1 MHAQRRRAWPLAAAL
16 LSCLLLAAATALA
29 GCAAGPPAPV
39 RDSREALGTFV
50 TITAYGGD
58 RAAIER
64 SVDEAFAAIA
74 AVESELSAYP
84 DLAADPATPAVP
96 RTREVTSTAQF
107 NLNPFEWHA
116 LPSRVLHVF
125 DRVEVLG
132 VGDAFSPTMLR
143 VVQLYD
149 FEGGGTVPGDAELAR
164 AVRAAQAFETRT
176 ASAALEGR
184 FANTGVLL
192 ANPEPAYSSFA
203 APAAG
208 LDFSGAAKGLA
219 LDAALAVMQ
228 AAAEK
233 GALDGVLISAGST
246 TLVAG
251 RKPTAKDAQPWHVGI
266 EDPRDPQKIIGVVD
280 YLPAETTATTG
291 ELPVGT
297 VSTSGDYQQ
306 SFVRDGVR
314 YHHILDPA
322 TGKPAREMRS
332 LTVVGAATG
341 IDSDILSTALFVMG
355 VPRAEAYAREHGL
368 GLFIVDAAGRTRIVP
383 GPEGAPWK
391 IRMGSN

>member
-1 MHAQRRRAWPLAAAL
+1 MLAPHRRTRSLAAAL
-16 LSCLLLAAATALA
+16 LGCALLAGTAALA
-29 GCAAGPPAPV
+29 GCRARAAEPV

-50 TITAYGGD
+50 TITAYGAD
-58 RAAIER
+58 TAAIER
-64 SVDEAFAAIA
+64 SIDEAFRAVAE
-74 AVESELSAYP
+74 VESQLSAYP
-84 DLAADPATPAVP
+84 DLAADPTAANAP
-96 RTREVTSTAQF
+96 RAREVTGVVQF
-107 NLNPFEWHA
+107 NLDPFEWHV
-116 LPSRVLHVF
+116 LPPQVVLTL
-125 DRVEVLG
+125 DRVKALATGEY
-132 VGDAFSPTMLR
+132 FSPSMLR

-164 AVRAAQAFETRT
+164 MVRASDAFETRV
-176 ASAALEGR
+176 APAGVEGR
-184 FANTGVLL
+184 FADIGVLL
-192 ANPEPAYSSFA
+192 AEPKPAYSSFA
-203 APAAG
+203 PPAVG

-228 AAAEK
+228 EAAAN
-233 GALDGVLISAGST
+233 GALDGALISAGST

-251 RKPTAKDAQPWHVGI
+251 QKPPAEDAEPWHVGI
-266 EDPRDPQKIIGVVD
+266 EDPRDPEKVIGVVD
-280 YLPAETTATTG
+280 YSPTETSPG
-291 ELPVGT
+291 GKLPVGT

-322 TGKPAREMRS
+322 TGKPARDMRS

-368 GLFIVDAAGRTRIVP
+368 GLFIVDAEGRTRVVP
-383 GPEGAPWK
+383 GPEGAPWE
-391 IRMGSN
+391 IRLGSS

>member
-1 MHAQRRRAWPLAAAL
+1 
-16 LSCLLLAAATALA
+16 
-29 GCAAGPPAPV
+29 
-39 RDSREALGTFV
+39 
-50 TITAYGGD
+50 
-58 RAAIER
+58 
-64 SVDEAFAAIA
+64 
-74 AVESELSAYP
+74 
-84 DLAADPATPAVP
+84 
-96 RTREVTSTAQF
+96 
-107 NLNPFEWHA
+107 
-116 LPSRVLHVF
+116 
-125 DRVEVLG
+125 
-132 VGDAFSPTMLR
+132 VGDSFSPTMLR

-149 FEGGGTVPGDAELAR
+149 FEGGGTVPDDAKLAR

-176 ASAALEGR
+176 VSVAVEGR
-184 FANTGVLL
+184 FADTGALL
-192 ANPEPAYSSFA
+192 ADPKPAYSSFA

-228 AAAEK
+228 DAAEK
-233 GALDGVLISAGST
+233 GALDGALISAGST

-251 RKPTAKDAQPWHVGI
+251 RKPTAEDAQPWHVGI
-266 EDPRDPQKIIGVVD
+266 EDPRDPQRIIGVVD
-280 YLPAETTATTG
+280 YVPAETTATAG
-291 ELPVGT
+291 ELPFGT

-355 VPRAEAYAREHGL
+355 VPRAEAYAREQGL
-368 GLFIVDAAGRTRIVP
+368 GLFIVDAEGRTRIVP
-383 GPEGAPWK
+383 GPEGAAWK
-391 IRMGSN
+391 IRLGSK